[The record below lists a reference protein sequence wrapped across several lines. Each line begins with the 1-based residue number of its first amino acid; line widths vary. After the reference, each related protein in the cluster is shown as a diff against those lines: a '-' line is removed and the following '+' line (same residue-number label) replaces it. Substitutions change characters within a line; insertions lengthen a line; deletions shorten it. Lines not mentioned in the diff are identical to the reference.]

1 VVPPLHRK
9 TPYWFN
15 RYFAAVMT
23 SFNEAFRH
31 AEAGISVLPLFKE
44 LDYEKDGIHLTAL
57 TGPKWVFLVFS
68 KINEGYF
75 RLNI

>member
-31 AEAGISVLPLFKE
+31 AEAGISVLPSFKE

-57 TGPKWVFLVFS
+57 AGPKWVFLVVS
-68 KINEGYF
+68 CQ
-75 RLNI
+75 